1 MLLTGD
7 KLEVLV
13 TPSLHL
19 INLLEQLPELRETLH
34 IRSLKVKAA
43 QLCPTLFDPMVYT
56 VHGILQSRILEWV
69 AFPLSRR
76 SSQPRDRTQVS
87 CMWADSLTA
96 EPQGKPRILEW
107 VAYPFSSRSSQP
119 RNQTGAS
126 CMQVDSLPTELSG
139 KPFNKLGH

>member
-19 INLLEQLPELRETLH
+19 INLLEQLTELRETLH

-56 VHGILQSRILEWV
+56 VHGILQ
-69 AFPLSRR
+69 A
-76 SSQPRDRTQVS
+76 
-87 CMWADSLTA
+87 
-96 EPQGKPRILEW
+96 RILEW

-119 RNQTGAS
+119 RNRTGAS
-126 CMQVDSLPTELSG
+126 CMQVDFLPTELSG

>member
-19 INLLEQLPELRETLH
+19 INLLEQLTELRETLH

-119 RNQTGAS
+119 RNRTGAS